1 MKMIVK
7 QFYCTPTGGAQLYTF
22 RDENLAKAY
31 HVEVNSSRWTAAL
44 VSTDGERTGITQ
56 ITSMDEL
63 GAYLDNA
70 FKAVKDKLNR

>member
-7 QFYCTPTGGAQLYTF
+7 QFYLTPTEGAQVYTL

-31 HVEVNSSRWTAAL
+31 HVEVNPARWTAAL
-44 VSTDGERTGITQ
+44 VSSEGERTGITQ
-56 ITSMDEL
+56 LQSVDDL
-63 GAYLDNA
+63 GAYLENA